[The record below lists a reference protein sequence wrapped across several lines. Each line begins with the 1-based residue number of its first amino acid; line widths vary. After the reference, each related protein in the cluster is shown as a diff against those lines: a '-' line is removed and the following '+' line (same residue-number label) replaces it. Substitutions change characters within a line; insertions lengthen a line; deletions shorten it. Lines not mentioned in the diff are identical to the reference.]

1 MTADNPIHFA
11 EILASRLCHDVISP
25 IGAISTG
32 LELFQEVVPPLS
44 VESQEIFDL
53 IFESAKAATLRASMF
68 RAVFSGGGS
77 ALPLKE
83 ARLLL
88 EKYFESTK
96 LTLHWESS
104 CPTEA
109 PFKGWSRLLM
119 NAILCISDCAPRG
132 GELHVTMP
140 DNMFFSLH
148 LKADPIILHHETS
161 EVLDGKCTVQDLTP
175 RNALYHFLYYLMQE
189 NGAEGS
195 VQHQTASSELIFAI
209 SSSPNHH
216 LQPKEAL

>member
-77 ALPLKE
+77 ALVATLAALPN
-83 ARLLL
+83 
-88 EKYFESTK
+88 ST
-96 LTLHWESS
+96 LR
-104 CPTEA
+104 P
-109 PFKGWSRLLM
+109 
-119 NAILCISDCAPRG
+119 PR
-132 GELHVTMP
+132 TQRC
-140 DNMFFSLH
+140 S
-148 LKADPIILHHETS
+148 
-161 EVLDGKCTVQDLTP
+161 
-175 RNALYHFLYYLMQE
+175 AL
-189 NGAEGS
+189 
-195 VQHQTASSELIFAI
+195 
-209 SSSPNHH
+209 SP
-216 LQPKEAL
+216 KRRS